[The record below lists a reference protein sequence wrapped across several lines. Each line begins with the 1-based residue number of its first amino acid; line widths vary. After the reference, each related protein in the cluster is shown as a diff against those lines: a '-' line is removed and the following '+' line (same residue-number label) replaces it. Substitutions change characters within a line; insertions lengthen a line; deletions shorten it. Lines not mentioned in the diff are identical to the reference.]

1 MAGYE
6 LHGRRASHYTRVV
19 RVFAHELDVPLPLVT
34 VHDLKG
40 MDPAAY
46 GGHPALKLPV
56 LRVGTEAVFGTEQIC
71 RRLAR
76 DAARPA
82 WIVWPEDLSGSLYG
96 NAQELTWQAMAAH
109 VQWIMA
115 TRVGRL
121 PADNVFVAKGRAG
134 LDGALQWLDDHLDEV
149 LPVLPPGRDFSLLE
163 VTLHCLLEHLV
174 FCATLELGT
183 YPALQRFAGEWAQR
197 ASAQATQYEV
207 DPRPL
212 R

>member
-1 MAGYE
+1 MDEYQ
-6 LHGRRASHYTRVV
+6 LLGRRASHYTRVV
-19 RVFAHELDVPLPLVT
+19 RMFAHELGLPLSLVT
-34 VHDLKG
+34 VHDLKSL
-40 MDPAAY
+40 DSASY
-46 GGHPALKLPV
+46 GGHPALKLPL
-56 LRVGTEAVFGTEQIC
+56 LRVGSETVMGTEQIC

-82 WIVWPEDLSGSLYG
+82 WIVWPEDLTGSLYG
-96 NAQELTWQAMAAH
+96 NAQELVWQAMAAH

-121 PADNVFVAKGRAG
+121 PEDNVFVAKGRAG
-134 LDGALQWLDDHLDEV
+134 LEGALQWLDANLDEV

-174 FCATLELGT
+174 FCGTLSLGV
-183 YPALQRFAGEWAQR
+183 YPMLERFAGGYAQR

-207 DPRPL
+207 DPRPM